1 MEALAVPAR
10 CCVAVWF
17 VRRSVGPGLR
27 RGSRIPS
34 LGIVGIGTVFLFAT
48 ADFTAPFQFVDQR
61 REATSPACV
70 VGTVSTTSTSG
81 STSSVLATA

>member
-1 MEALAVPAR
+1 MRPSHALSGGRIAALGATR
-10 CCVAVWF
+10 GF
-17 VRRSVGPGLR
+17 HHGL
-27 RGSRIPS
+27 
-34 LGIVGIGTVFLFAT
+34 LGIIGIGTVFLFAT

-61 REATSPACV
+61 REATSPARV